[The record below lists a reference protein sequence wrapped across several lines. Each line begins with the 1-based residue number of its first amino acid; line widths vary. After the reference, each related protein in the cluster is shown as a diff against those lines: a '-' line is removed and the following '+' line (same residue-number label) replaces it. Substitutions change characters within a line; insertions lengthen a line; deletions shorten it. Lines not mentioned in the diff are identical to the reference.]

1 MNLGFASKN
10 GLPRQFYAHTHAAG
24 REHWEPL
31 TDHLRKVAD
40 RAAAFATPFGAAEL
54 ARLAGWWHDLG
65 KASEAFQN
73 DVLGAGL
80 DESEGE
86 AGDADDRPRRRVDH
100 STAGARHAVQALGPH
115 LGHLLAY
122 GIAGHHGRLPN
133 ASEVDAE
140 SSLKTR
146 LDPRARTIANVTPPD
161 GVPMQADPDSVAP
174 MTLHLASDASTQA
187 FQCATLTRM
196 LYSALVDADRLETER
211 FCDPARSR
219 KRPDGGPAM
228 SELLSTLNAHLVE
241 LTAARATNFSP
252 VDRQR
257 AGVLAACREAA
268 GDKPGIFSLTV
279 PTGGGKTLAS
289 MAFALEHAD
298 ENGHHRVVFAL
309 PYTSIIEQT
318 AATYTDIFG
327 CDAVLEHHSNLS
339 AETRSKRSIR
349 GEMAAEN
356 FDAPVI
362 VTTNVQLFE
371 SLFSAH
377 GGTCRKLHR
386 LARSVIVLDE
396 AQSIPPQLLK
406 PTLAML
412 QELVTNYGCTIVLC
426 TATQP
431 AVVRREGF
439 PIGLDQVRE
448 IIPDPPCLYETMR
461 RVRVQGLG
469 KLSDDALVERIASHE
484 QVLCIVNTRKH
495 AAEITHRLA
504 DRGEVIH
511 LSAAMCPEHRS
522 DLVRQ
527 IKKSLDEVRPL
538 RVVSTQVI
546 EAGVDVDFPAVYR
559 ALAGFDSI
567 AQAAGR
573 CNREGRLE
581 QGDVFLF
588 ETDHRP
594 APSLQPHV
602 HAAAELL
609 DRHPDPLA
617 LDAMTAYFE
626 LVYWKRQHEG
636 EKPWDHR
643 DVMGCFQ
650 SPTHHQFRD
659 ADERFRWIE
668 SDTTPVLVP
677 YGPVGKGLVDRLIAG
692 DEPDWLQMRAAQRY
706 SVSVYQPQL
715 QALVNQTTVAPA
727 WEGRVWVMTNPEAYD
742 GVLGLRMDVAGWR
755 GGNLMV

>member
-1 MNLGFASKN
+1 ML
-10 GLPRQFYAHTHAAG
+10 YAHTHDAG

-31 TDHLRKVAD
+31 TGHLRDVAE
-40 RAAAFATPFGAAEL
+40 RAAAFAAPFGAAEL

-65 KASEAFQN
+65 KASDAFQN

-80 DESEGE
+80 DESDSE
-86 AGDADDRPRRRVDH
+86 AGGAEDRPRRRVDH
-100 STAGARHAVQALGPH
+100 STAGARHAVLALGPR

-133 ASEVDAE
+133 ACEVNAE
-140 SSLKTR
+140 SSLQTR
-146 LDPRARTIANVTPPD
+146 LDPRARTIAEVTPPE
-161 GVPMQADPDSVAP
+161 GVPMQGDPAAVAP
-174 MTLHLASDASTQA
+174 TTLRFAADTPTQA

-211 FCDPARSR
+211 FCDPERSR
-219 KRPDGGPAM
+219 VRPHGGPAM
-228 SELLSTLNAHLVE
+228 SELLSTLNAHLIE
-241 LTAARATNFSP
+241 LTAGRANDPSP

-268 GDKPGIFSLTV
+268 ADKPGIFSLTV

-289 MAFALEHAD
+289 MAFALEHAVRH
-298 ENGHHRVVFAL
+298 GHQRVVFAL

-318 AATYTDIFG
+318 AVTYTGIFG
-327 CDAVLEHHSNLS
+327 ADVVLEHHSNLS
-339 AETRSKRSIR
+339 AAKRAKRSLTA
-349 GEMAAEN
+349 EMAAEN

-377 GGTCRKLHR
+377 GSTCRKLHR
-386 LARSVIVLDE
+386 LARSIIVLDE

-412 QELVTNYGCTIVLC
+412 QELVNNYGCTIVLC

-439 PIGLDQVRE
+439 PVGLDKVQE
-448 IIPDPPCLYETMR
+448 IIPDPAGLYEAMR
-461 RVRVQGLG
+461 RVRVQSLG
-469 KLSDDALVERIASHE
+469 KLDDDALADRLASHE

-495 AAEITHRLA
+495 AAEITRRLA
-504 DRGEVIH
+504 DHGGVIH

-522 DLVRQ
+522 HLVAR
-527 IKKSLDEVRPL
+527 IKGSLRAGQPL

-573 CNREGRLE
+573 CNREGRRE

-594 APSLQPHV
+594 APSLKPHV

-617 LDAMTAYFE
+617 LDAIAAYFE

-650 SPTHHQFRD
+650 SPIHHQFRD

-668 SDTTPVLVP
+668 SDTTPVMVP
-677 YGPVGKGLVDRLIAG
+677 YGPVGQDLVDRLIAG
-692 DEPDWLQMRAAQRY
+692 EEPDWQQMRAAQRY
-706 SVSVYQPQL
+706 SVSVYPPQL
-715 QALVNQTTVAPA
+715 QTLLDQTTVAPVC
-727 WEGRVWVMTNPEAYD
+727 EGRFLVMTNPKAYD
-742 GVLGLRMDVAGWR
+742 DILGLRMDVAGWDAASLT
-755 GGNLMV
+755 GL